1 MFNALILGFVVSL
14 VVGLAL
20 GPLVIKKLKEFHA
33 RQEEREEGPESHK
46 YKAGTPTM
54 GGILILFALTVSV
67 LLFNGAEPSKLMALF
82 LTLGNGL
89 IGFADDSIKAVKKR
103 NLGLTAKQKLAG
115 QAVISVIFC
124 IALKVF
130 ADMPTTV
137 WIPFTDITVDL
148 GMAYY
153 LFVFLIIVGATNAV
167 NLTDGLDGLAAG
179 SSAITAVAYVV
190 ISVALGYGGIA
201 IFGAALA
208 GACLGFLFY
217 NQHPAKM
224 FMGDTGSLALGG
236 GMAAMAILTKTELL
250 LVIAG
255 GLYVLEALSVILQ
268 VISFKT
274 RGVRIF
280 KMSPVHHHF
289 ELSGWSEVKVVT
301 VFWLFSALVAIIA
314 IVTVLGGK

>member
-1 MFNALILGFVVSL
+1 MFNALVLGFVVSL

-67 LLFNGAEPSKLMALF
+67 LFFNGAEPSKLMALF

-148 GMAYY
+148 GIAYY

-201 IFGAALA
+201 VFGAALA

>member
-1 MFNALILGFVVSL
+1 MFNALVLGFVVSL

-115 QAVISVIFC
+115 QAVISGIFC

-236 GMAAMAILTKTELL
+236 SMAAMAILTKTELL

>member
-1 MFNALILGFVVSL
+1 MFNALVLGFVVSL

-217 NQHPAKM
+217 NQHPAKI

>member
-67 LLFNGAEPSKLMALF
+67 LFFNGAEPSKLMALF

-130 ADMPTTV
+130 VDMPTTV

-236 GMAAMAILTKTELL
+236 AMAAMAILTKTELL

-289 ELSGWSEVKVVT
+289 ELSGWSEVKGVT
-301 VFWLFSALVAIIA
+301 VFWFFSAFVAIIA

>member
-67 LLFNGAEPSKLMALF
+67 LFFNGAEPSKLMALF

-130 ADMPTTV
+130 VDMPTTV

-217 NQHPAKM
+217 NQYPAKM

-236 GMAAMAILTKTELL
+236 AMAAMAILTKTELL

-301 VFWLFSALVAIIA
+301 VFWFFSAFVAIIA

>member
-67 LLFNGAEPSKLMALF
+67 LFFNGAEPSKLMALF
-82 LTLGNGL
+82 LTVGNGL

-148 GMAYY
+148 GIAYY

>member
-67 LLFNGAEPSKLMALF
+67 LLFNGTEPSKLMALF

-153 LFVFLIIVGATNAV
+153 LFVFFIIVGATNAV

-236 GMAAMAILTKTELL
+236 AMAAMAVLTKTELL

-301 VFWLFSALVAIIA
+301 VFWFFSALVAIIA

>member
-1 MFNALILGFVVSL
+1 MFNALVLGFVVSL

-130 ADMPTTV
+130 ADMPTTI

-236 GMAAMAILTKTELL
+236 TMAAMAILTKTELL

>member
-1 MFNALILGFVVSL
+1 MFNALVLGFVVSL

-148 GMAYY
+148 GIAYY
-153 LFVFLIIVGATNAV
+153 LFIFLIIVGATNAV

-201 IFGAALA
+201 VFGAALA

>member
-1 MFNALILGFVVSL
+1 MFNALVLGFVVSL
-14 VVGLAL
+14 IVGLAL

>member
-67 LLFNGAEPSKLMALF
+67 LFFNGAEPSKLMALF

-130 ADMPTTV
+130 VDMSTTV

-217 NQHPAKM
+217 NQHSAKM

-236 GMAAMAILTKTELL
+236 AMAAMAILTKTELL

-301 VFWLFSALVAIIA
+301 VFWFFSALVAIIA

>member
-1 MFNALILGFVVSL
+1 MFNALVLGFVVSL

-115 QAVISVIFC
+115 QAVISGIFC

-217 NQHPAKM
+217 NQHPAKI

-236 GMAAMAILTKTELL
+236 AMAAMAILTKTELL

>member
-1 MFNALILGFVVSL
+1 MFNALVLGFVVSL

-148 GMAYY
+148 GIAYY

-201 IFGAALA
+201 VFGAALA

-301 VFWLFSALVAIIA
+301 VFWFFSAFVAIIA

>member
-1 MFNALILGFVVSL
+1 MFNALVLGFVVSL

-201 IFGAALA
+201 IFGAALV

-236 GMAAMAILTKTELL
+236 AMAAMAILTKTELL

>member
-1 MFNALILGFVVSL
+1 MFNALVLGFVVSL

-153 LFVFLIIVGATNAV
+153 LFVFLIIVGETNAV

-236 GMAAMAILTKTELL
+236 AMAAMAILTKTELL

>member
-130 ADMPTTV
+130 VDMPTTV

-236 GMAAMAILTKTELL
+236 AMAAMAILTKTELL

-301 VFWLFSALVAIIA
+301 VFWFFSAIVAIIA

>member
-1 MFNALILGFVVSL
+1 
-14 VVGLAL
+14 
-20 GPLVIKKLKEFHA
+20 
-33 RQEEREEGPESHK
+33 
-46 YKAGTPTM
+46 
-54 GGILILFALTVSV
+54 
-67 LLFNGAEPSKLMALF
+67 MALF

-148 GMAYY
+148 GIAYY

-167 NLTDGLDGLAAG
+167 NLTDGL
-179 SSAITAVAYVV
+179 
-190 ISVALGYGGIA
+190 
-201 IFGAALA
+201 
-208 GACLGFLFY
+208 
-217 NQHPAKM
+217 

>member
-1 MFNALILGFVVSL
+1 MFNALVLGFVVSL

-137 WIPFTDITVDL
+137 WIPFTDITVDW

-236 GMAAMAILTKTELL
+236 AMAAMAILTKTELL

-301 VFWLFSALVAIIA
+301 VFWLFSAFVAIIA

>member
-1 MFNALILGFVVSL
+1 MFNALVLGFVVSL

-137 WIPFTDITVDL
+137 WIPFTDLTVDL
-148 GMAYY
+148 GVAYY

>member
-1 MFNALILGFVVSL
+1 MFNALVLGFVVSL

-67 LLFNGAEPSKLMALF
+67 LLFNGADPSKLMALF

-115 QAVISVIFC
+115 QAVISGIFC

-236 GMAAMAILTKTELL
+236 SMAAMAILTKTELL

>member
-1 MFNALILGFVVSL
+1 MFNALVLGFVVSL

-201 IFGAALA
+201 VFGAALA

-301 VFWLFSALVAIIA
+301 VFWLFSAFVAIIA

>member
-67 LLFNGAEPSKLMALF
+67 LFFNGAEPSKLMALF

-115 QAVISVIFC
+115 QVVISVIFC

-130 ADMPTTV
+130 VDMPTTV

-236 GMAAMAILTKTELL
+236 AMAAMAILTKTELL

-301 VFWLFSALVAIIA
+301 VFWFFSAIVAIIA

>member
-1 MFNALILGFVVSL
+1 MFNALVLGFVVSL

-148 GMAYY
+148 GIAYY

-201 IFGAALA
+201 VFGAALG
-208 GACLGFLFY
+208 GACPG
-217 NQHPAKM
+217 
-224 FMGDTGSLALGG
+224 
-236 GMAAMAILTKTELL
+236 E
-250 LVIAG
+250 
-255 GLYVLEALSVILQ
+255 E
-268 VISFKT
+268 
-274 RGVRIF
+274 
-280 KMSPVHHHF
+280 
-289 ELSGWSEVKVVT
+289 
-301 VFWLFSALVAIIA
+301 
-314 IVTVLGGK
+314 

>member
-1 MFNALILGFVVSL
+1 MFNALVLGFVVSL

-115 QAVISVIFC
+115 QAVISGIFC

-201 IFGAALA
+201 VFGAALA

-236 GMAAMAILTKTELL
+236 SMAAMAILTKTELL

>member
-1 MFNALILGFVVSL
+1 MFNALVLGFVVSL

-67 LLFNGAEPSKLMALF
+67 FLFNGAEPSKLMALF

-148 GMAYY
+148 GIAYY

-201 IFGAALA
+201 VFEAALA

>member
-54 GGILILFALTVSV
+54 GGSLILFALTVSV
-67 LLFNGAEPSKLMALF
+67 LFFNGAEPSKLMALF

-115 QAVISVIFC
+115 QAAISVIFC

-130 ADMPTTV
+130 VDMPTTV

-236 GMAAMAILTKTELL
+236 AMAAMAILTKTELL

-301 VFWLFSALVAIIA
+301 VFWFFSAFVAIIA

>member
-1 MFNALILGFVVSL
+1 MFNALVLGFVVSL

-124 IALKVF
+124 ICRYAYDCMDSFYGYYRRLGNSLLSF
-130 ADMPTTV
+130 R
-137 WIPFTDITVDL
+137 IPH
-148 GMAYY
+148 YC
-153 LFVFLIIVGATNAV
+153 
-167 NLTDGLDGLAAG
+167 G
-179 SSAITAVAYVV
+179 S
-190 ISVALGYGGIA
+190 
-201 IFGAALA
+201 
-208 GACLGFLFY
+208 
-217 NQHPAKM
+217 NQC
-224 FMGDTGSLALGG
+224 
-236 GMAAMAILTKTELL
+236 
-250 LVIAG
+250 
-255 GLYVLEALSVILQ
+255 
-268 VISFKT
+268 
-274 RGVRIF
+274 R
-280 KMSPVHHHF
+280 
-289 ELSGWSEVKVVT
+289 
-301 VFWLFSALVAIIA
+301 
-314 IVTVLGGK
+314 